1 MARSCTVTAMQ
12 QILFHIP
19 FTSGLM
25 PPDGVPI
32 YGFGAM
38 LFLCFVL
45 TAMVWGAKRSVKI
58 GLPSDKFLDLV
69 IVLFLTG
76 IAGARALYMA
86 QYSEQFAGKNVF
98 FAFFQIWEGGIVF
111 YGSIIGALLGFIV
124 FYRFV
129 LRKLKVSVPQLTDVV
144 APLIALGL
152 ALGRIGCYLNG
163 CCWGQVM
170 VPEVEVHPPLPVAFG
185 QFPLIPSHSRDQLSR
200 AALDGEKFAQIRG
213 LQTTTGFTMDRGG
226 LVLAV
231 EAGSEAKAAGLQAG
245 DRVLEVNDVPY
256 PHKTDKGDIDT
267 LAEFVTEPRGR
278 GQLKLNVERDRQ
290 KTDVTFT
297 PRTVALFPTQ
307 LYETVSMLL
316 LILVLV
322 AFQPF
327 RRHNGQV
334 MVVMM
339 IGYAIHRFFN
349 EGIRIEPTY
358 ALGLTLSQW
367 ISVGIL
373 LGAVAYEIYLRKT
386 QPKLPK
392 GLNPLGV

>member
-1 MARSCTVTAMQ
+1 LACSCTVTAMQ

-19 FTSGLM
+19 FTSSLM

-45 TAMVWGAKRSVKI
+45 TAMVWGARRTVKI
-58 GLPSDKFLDLV
+58 GLPADKFLDLV

-76 IAGARALYMA
+76 IAGARALYMM
-86 QYSEQFAGKNVF
+86 QYYKDFKGKNLFVT
-98 FAFFQIWEGGIVF
+98 FFQIWEGGIVF

-124 FYRFV
+124 FYRLV
-129 LRKLKVSVPQLTDVV
+129 LRKLKISVPQLTDVV
-144 APLIALGL
+144 APLLALGL
-152 ALGRIGCYLNG
+152 AIGRIGCYLNG

-170 VPEVEVHPPLPVAFG
+170 IPEVEVHPPLPVSFG
-185 QFPLIPSHSRDQLSR
+185 QFPLIPSHSRDQLAR
-200 AALDGEKFAQIRG
+200 AALDDDKMPQIHG

-226 LVLAV
+226 LVLGV
-231 EAGSEAKAAGLQAG
+231 EPGSSAKAAGLQVG
-245 DRVLEVNDVPY
+245 DRIVQVNGTPY
-256 PHKTDKGDIDT
+256 PFRTEKGDIDT
-267 LAEFVTEPRGR
+267 VAEFVTEPRGR
-278 GQLKLNVERDRQ
+278 NRLNLQVERDRQ
-290 KTDVTFT
+290 KVDLSFYPLTM
-297 PRTVALFPTQ
+297 PLFPTQ

-316 LILVLV
+316 LILVLI

-339 IGYAIHRFFN
+339 IGYAVHRFFN

-358 ALGLTLSQW
+358 AFGLTLSQW
-367 ISVGIL
+367 ISIGIL

-392 GLNPLGV
+392 GLNPLGA